1 LTPETRDN
9 AATLIAKGIDPII
22 EREHLRVESA
32 NRNDPTFIDMTEIV
46 FEGKKAGLRGDGL
59 CGRWMSPLEIHMFPK
74 AGRKAILTIH
84 QVDIKDALLPIWR
97 TKHPTAEKAIQRTHI
112 VFTQAKLMG
121 IDCDPFTVDAAR

>member
-1 LTPETRDN
+1 MTPETRDN

-32 NRNDPTFIDMTEIV
+32 NRSDPTFIDMTEIV

-59 CGRWMSPLEIHMFPK
+59 RGRWMSPLEIHMFPK